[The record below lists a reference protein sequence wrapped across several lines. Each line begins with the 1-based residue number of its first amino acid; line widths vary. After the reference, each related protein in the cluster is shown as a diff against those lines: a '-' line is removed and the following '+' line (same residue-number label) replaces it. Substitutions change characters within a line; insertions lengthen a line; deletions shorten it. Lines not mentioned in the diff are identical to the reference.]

1 MNIILIGYRGSGKT
15 TLGKQLAMRQWLT
28 FVDVDSEV
36 CKRFDNASIADI
48 WAKHGELEWR
58 RVEVEVTEDLC
69 KKDGQVIALGGGT
82 LLEPGA
88 RQAVM
93 HAENAVKIY
102 LHCDTKELHKRISED
117 PRSHQMRPNLTDKA
131 GSLEEIEEVLA
142 KREPIYRAVAE
153 KVLDVTNLRPDNG
166 VRYIIERCL

>member
-48 WAKHGELEWR
+48 WAKHGEPEWR

-88 RQAVM
+88 RRAVM
-93 HAENAVKIY
+93 NA
-102 LHCDTKELHKRISED
+102 
-117 PRSHQMRPNLTDKA
+117 
-131 GSLEEIEEVLA
+131 
-142 KREPIYRAVAE
+142 
-153 KVLDVTNLRPDNG
+153 
-166 VRYIIERCL
+166 ERCRQDLPAL